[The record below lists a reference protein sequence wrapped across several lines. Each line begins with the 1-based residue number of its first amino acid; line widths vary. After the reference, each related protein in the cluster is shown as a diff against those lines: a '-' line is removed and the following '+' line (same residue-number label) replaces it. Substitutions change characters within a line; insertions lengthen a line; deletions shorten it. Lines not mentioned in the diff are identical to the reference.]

1 MKIEYMRNMQ
11 FGYMRIELDKP
22 LSKTDKAMLE
32 QNRIEGLLP
41 VRWQQE
47 NDKYLLRYDITGKQA
62 LDSVLENAMADEKL
76 LKSLLVGIYVAVKQL
91 EKYLLPQ
98 EGLLLLPETIFVD
111 HKTETVHFCYFPENE
126 ETLQVRFVK
135 LMEYMLAKTD
145 HKNISAVKLS
155 YGVYEELQQPSFCMD
170 NLFMYLQGECEGDCE
185 QLEAE
190 KEEWEEKPDIPL
202 ESEHRKIQL
211 EKCISEK
218 EWKERFMAWIKGKVE
233 KISKSKIRGSY
244 INNKIE
250 TVIYEA
256 DSVQDIDCATTVLGA
271 GTDIE
276 GILRYEGTGAIQ
288 DIVITKVPFIIGS
301 ASDCDGI
308 IRHPN
313 VSRKHAKIT
322 YRDGTYFLED
332 LNSTNGTRVNG
343 GLLSYKTKVSLK
355 KNTNIYFANEP
366 FCFL

>member
-11 FGYMRIELDKP
+11 FGYMRIELDKT
-22 LSKTDKAMLE
+22 LSKTEKSMLE
-32 QNRIEGLLP
+32 QNTIEGLLP

-76 LKSLLVGIYVAVKQL
+76 LKSLLIGIYVAVKQL
-91 EKYLLPQ
+91 EKYLLLP

-111 HKTETVHFCYFPENE
+111 HKTKTVYFCYYPENE
-126 ETLQVRFVK
+126 ETLRERFVK

-145 HKNISAVKLS
+145 HKNISAVKLA

-170 NLFMYLQGECEGDCE
+170 NLLAYLQGESEDE
-185 QLEAE
+185 YEALETE
-190 KEEWEEKPDIPL
+190 KEEWEEKQDIPL
-202 ESEHRKIQL
+202 KLEQREIQL
-211 EKCISEK
+211 EKRMSKK
-218 EWKERFMAWIKGKVE
+218 EWKEQFMAWIKGKVE
-233 KISKSKIRGSY
+233 KISKSKNRVNN
-244 INNKIE
+244 INNKE
-250 TVIYEA
+250 EVIYEV
-256 DSVQDIDCATTVLGA
+256 DNTQDIDYATTVLGA
-271 GTDIE
+271 ETHIE
-276 GILRYEGTGAIQ
+276 GILRYEGTGSIQ

-301 ASDCDGI
+301 DSGCDGI

-313 VSRKHAKIT
+313 VSRNHAKIT

-355 KNTNIYFANEP
+355 KNVNIYFANEP
-366 FCFL
+366 FRFL